1 MGDSI
6 RLPARRLAAS
16 LLAAGAL
23 ALGSA
28 AAHAQADPKPQ
39 REPTRVLFDN
49 DEVRVQEVTF
59 RPGEQGANA
68 PRPFRVLRV
77 LEGGPIE
84 RTHPDGRTDLIVYK
98 TGDVIVYQA
107 EKAFVPKNVGT
118 TDIVFFVV
126 ALKSPK
132 P

>member
-6 RLPARRLAAS
+6 RLPVRRFAAS

-23 ALGSA
+23 GLGSA
-28 AAHAQADPKPQ
+28 AAQAQ

-59 RPGEQGANA
+59 RPGEQGVNA
-68 PRPFRVLRV
+68 PRPFRVIRV
-77 LEGGPIE
+77 LEGGTMQ

-126 ALKSPK
+126 ALKS
-132 P
+132 

>member
-6 RLPARRLAAS
+6 RLPVRRFAAS
-16 LLAAGAL
+16 LLAAAAL
-23 ALGSA
+23 GLGSA
-28 AAHAQADPKPQ
+28 AARAQG
-39 REPTRVLFDN
+39 EPTRVLFDN
-49 DEVRVQEVTF
+49 HEVRVQEVTF
-59 RPGEQGANA
+59 RPGEQGVNA
-68 PRPFRVLRV
+68 PRPFRVIRV
-77 LEGGPIE
+77 LEGGTMQ

-126 ALKSPK
+126 ALKS
-132 P
+132 

>member
-6 RLPARRLAAS
+6 RLPVRRFAAS

-23 ALGSA
+23 GLGSA
-28 AAHAQADPKPQ
+28 AAQAQ

-49 DEVRVQEVTF
+49 HEVRVQEVTF
-59 RPGEQGANA
+59 RPGEQGVNA
-68 PRPFRVLRV
+68 PRPFRVIRV
-77 LEGGPIE
+77 LEGGTMQ

-126 ALKSPK
+126 ALKS
-132 P
+132 